1 MWKEISLKVR
11 FLIAKVG
18 NETLDSPA
26 DDECDVGQMKDRLA
40 APSIT
45 QLTKDQ

>member
-1 MWKEISLKVR
+1 MR
-11 FLIAKVG
+11 FLIAKVV
-18 NETLDSPA
+18 NKISDSPA

-45 QLTKDQ
+45 KLTKDQ